1 MRVAEEHQNFDA
13 DRADPV
19 FYNACSVL

>member
-13 DRADPV
+13 DRADQAS
-19 FYNACSVL
+19 YNACSLL